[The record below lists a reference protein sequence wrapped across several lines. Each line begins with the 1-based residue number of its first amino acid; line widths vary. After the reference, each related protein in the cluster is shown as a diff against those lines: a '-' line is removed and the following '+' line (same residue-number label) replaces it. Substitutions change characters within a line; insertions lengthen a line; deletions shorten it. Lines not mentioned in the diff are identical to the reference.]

1 MAARYRQT
9 LFSIQQNQYQRASPR
24 GSRGYVRQSVPA
36 FGLRNRWSGVALK
49 DIGGSVGN
57 VLYRQI
63 GRVNSYTQRKRSLPA
78 DILENDTSYL
88 VVFDAPGAEA
98 EELQVRYLDGTVNV
112 QVGRFRQ
119 FHDGFRMRFPGR
131 SMSLEGEAELPDDA
145 IVEPDAGTARLTEVG
160 TLNVEIPKD
169 ETVGEADEYSED
181 VTVSD
186 SDGEPEADEIAID
199 D

>member
-1 MAARYRQT
+1 MT
-9 LFSIQQNQYQRASPR
+9 
-24 GSRGYVRQSVPA
+24 
-36 FGLRNRWSGVALK
+36 LK

-57 VLYRQI
+57 VLYRQL
-63 GRVNSYTQRKRSLPA
+63 GRVSSYTQRSRSLPA

-98 EELQVRYLDGTVNV
+98 EELQVRYLEGTVDV
-112 QVGRFRQ
+112 HIDRFRR

-131 SMSLEGEAELPDDA
+131 SMSLSGEAELPDDA

-169 ETVGEADEYSED
+169 GTAADEYPDGLAVGE
-181 VTVSD
+181 TD
-186 SDGEPEADEIAID
+186 SDAEDLPIDDADEGEAGGPEADEIIVD

>member
-1 MAARYRQT
+1 MT
-9 LFSIQQNQYQRASPR
+9 
-24 GSRGYVRQSVPA
+24 
-36 FGLRNRWSGVALK
+36 LK

-57 VLYRQI
+57 VLYRQL
-63 GRVNSYTQRKRSLPA
+63 GRVSSYTQRSRSLPA

-98 EELQVRYLDGTVNV
+98 EELQVRYLEGTVGINID
-112 QVGRFRQ
+112 RFRR

-169 ETVGEADEYSED
+169 GTASDADEHPDGLAVDETDGDAED
-181 VTVSD
+181 LPVD
-186 SDGEPEADEIAID
+186 DADEGESDGPEADEITID

>member
-1 MAARYRQT
+1 M
-9 LFSIQQNQYQRASPR
+9 
-24 GSRGYVRQSVPA
+24 
-36 FGLRNRWSGVALK
+36 ALK

-63 GRVNSYTQRKRSLPA
+63 GRVSSYTQRKRSLRS
-78 DILENDTSYL
+78 DILENETSYL

-112 QVGRFRQ
+112 QIDRFRQ

-131 SMSLEGEAELPDDA
+131 SMSLEGDAELPDDA

-169 ETVGEADEYSED
+169 GTGEGAGEYSED
-181 VTVSD
+181 VAVSD
-186 SDGEPEADEIAID
+186 SDGAAEDVPVDDAEGIEGGEPGADEITID